1 MTKEEKQLQPWN
13 DPIISEVRQAH
24 EALFAEFDYNLTRFA
39 EELRRK
45 QIDTG
50 RHVIY
55 YRRLNNKTG
64 EKEMKI
70 GWAIPFAILGFCVV
84 ARAEDDVTLRLSR
97 RDLSSRYIVLSFEN
111 ASKAEVELGFVS
123 EGSGE
128 CNKYFEI
135 EATKKDGENAP
146 ASFLYAPYLGSYVV
160 RLKPKSLYVHWIQP
174 GAYLNGTGLEKLAK
188 IRVKY
193 TNPLTGKIIVSDWL
207 ILDKK

>member
-1 MTKEEKQLQPWN
+1 
-13 DPIISEVRQAH
+13 
-24 EALFAEFDYNLTRFA
+24 
-39 EELRRK
+39 
-45 QIDTG
+45 
-50 RHVIY
+50 
-55 YRRLNNKTG
+55 
-64 EKEMKI
+64 MKI
-70 GWAIPFAILGFCVV
+70 GWAMLFAILGVCMV

-97 RDLSSRYIVLSFEN
+97 RDQSSKYIALSFEN
-111 ASKAEVELGFVS
+111 ASKVEAELEFVA

-146 ASFLYAPYLGSYVV
+146 KSFLYAPYMGSYVV

-193 TNPLTGKIIVSDWL
+193 TNPLTGRVIVSDWL
-207 ILDKK
+207 MLDKK